1 MNLNILVLSL
11 TFLIGLVSGLR
22 AFTGPAAVC
31 WAAHLG
37 WINLEGSPLA
47 FMGSKWAAGIFTIL
61 ALVEYVTDQLP
72 STPSRTVPMQLGAR
86 LVLGMLA
93 GATLAAGGAAP
104 WLVGAICAAI
114 GVLVGTFGGYRARV
128 GLVQAL
134 NVPDI
139 AVAIPED
146 LIAIGLGFFAVSR
159 F

>member
-1 MNLNILVLSL
+1 MSMGLVLLL

-22 AFTGPAAVC
+22 TFTGTAAVC
-31 WAAHLG
+31 WAAYLG
-37 WINLEGSPLA
+37 WINLAGSPVA
-47 FMGSKWAAGIFTIL
+47 FMGSKWALGLFTLL
-61 ALVEYVTDQLP
+61 ALVEYVIDQLP
-72 STPSRTVPMQLGAR
+72 STPARTVATQFGAR

-93 GATLAAGGAAP
+93 GATLAIGGGAS
-104 WLVGAICAAI
+104 WLVGVICAAI

-128 GLVQAL
+128 GLVNAL
-134 NVPDI
+134 KVPDI